1 MGLCKI
7 TTNKSGIAKEFNLEF
22 DTKFGYYIGDPYRD
36 NKGNYLPTFMYYNGN
51 VFNLKYVD
59 GCFNPYLNML
69 DKKDFGLIV
78 ENAKV
83 IKVVKANTPKLQAYY
98 QKIYGQSF
106 SMI

>member
-1 MGLCKI
+1 MGLCKV
-7 TTNKSGIAKEFNLEF
+7 TTNKSGIAKAFNLDF

-36 NKGNYLPTFMYYNGN
+36 NKGNYLPTFMYYMGN

-69 DKKDFGLIV
+69 DKKDFGLII

-83 IKVVKANTPKLQAYY
+83 THVVKANTPKLQAHY
-98 QKIYGQSF
+98 QNVYGQNF